1 MPQTR
6 EAITHTLTE
15 RLCWEAAR
23 RDDSRRARRLYRK
36 PVVDGV
42 YRLDEFFRFLQE
54 LGVLE
59 LMAEVQGTAIERE
72 MVPYVQD
79 VLLYGLKA
87 LFGVE
92 SLHALPPLRC
102 SDEALMRVVGFNAHQ
117 VRHGVGQRGA
127 ATR

>member
-1 MPQTR
+1 
-6 EAITHTLTE
+6 
-15 RLCWEAAR
+15 
-23 RDDSRRARRLYRK
+23 
-36 PVVDGV
+36 V